1 MLQNLEQE
9 FEDGA
14 NIQQQWGDLL
24 VGDAKSPVGQ
34 YLPLQV
40 IAFHSVLA
48 AKFPLVSQEHLRA
61 HHKIAH
67 SQSKMLVVL
76 PNPSMLFWIV
86 PHVWCLPESSHY
98 WACQRF

>member
-24 VGDAKSPVGQ
+24 VSDAKNPVGQ

-48 AKFPLVSQEHLRA
+48 AKFPLRCQAHLQA
-61 HHKIAH
+61 HHKIEH
-67 SQSKMLVVL
+67 SQSMMQAGS
-76 PNPSMLFWIV
+76 PNPLTLF
-86 PHVWCLPESSHY
+86 ESV
-98 WACQRF
+98 QRV